1 MKGFNNKFKDF
12 PDYILGIT
20 NEIWEKRGIETLYD
34 YYSENIPVRSPE
46 ALVIGNQNVIDATR
60 ATLSEFPDRE
70 LLGEDVIW
78 SGSPEEG
85 MLSSHRILSTA
96 THNGNGVFGKAT
108 GKRLVYR
115 VIADCHAINNQ
126 INDEWLVRDQGSIVK
141 QLGWEPKNYAED
153 LIIKEQKSN
162 SKVTPFNSKIDI
174 EGPYKGKGN
183 NNSWGIKYEDNL
195 ISLMHSD
202 YLAIEKNYDRAVHTE
217 YPGGL
222 TGHSYSSVKN
232 FWGNL
237 RVAFPNSI
245 FSIHHRIGRED
256 PFMPPRAAI
265 RWSLS
270 GKHEGDGVF
279 GKPSNAEVYVFG
291 ISHVEFG
298 PRGIR
303 REYSLYDEVAI
314 WKQIL
319 LKENN

>member
-1 MKGFNNKFKDF
+1 M
-12 PDYILGIT
+12 
-20 NEIWEKRGIETLYD
+20 
-34 YYSENIPVRSPE
+34 
-46 ALVIGNQNVIDATR
+46 
-60 ATLSEFPDRE
+60 
-70 LLGEDVIW
+70 
-78 SGSPEEG
+78 
-85 MLSSHRILSTA
+85 
-96 THNGNGVFGKAT
+96 
-108 GKRLVYR
+108 
-115 VIADCHAINNQ
+115 
-126 INDEWLVRDQGSIVK
+126 
-141 QLGWEPKNYAED
+141 
-153 LIIKEQKSN
+153 
-162 SKVTPFNSKIDI
+162 

-183 NNSWGIKYEDNL
+183 NNSWGIKYENNL
-195 ISLMHSD
+195 ISLMHTD

-232 FWGNL
+232 FWKNL
-237 RVAFPNSI
+237 RDAFPNSI
-245 FSIHHRIGRED
+245 FTIHHRIGRED

-265 RWSLS
+265 RWSLN
-270 GKHEGDGVF
+270 GKHVGDGVF